1 MRRARTGHG
10 PLGPGDPRD
19 PARPKETRGGP
30 RPDRDAGRRGWLAPL
45 ALLLA
50 AVPLGAAPPPGR
62 AAAQAGRVDLA
73 LVLAVDVSAS
83 VDAARFELQMR
94 GIAGALE
101 DPRVQTAMFSGPH
114 GAVLVSL
121 VQWANR
127 PTLSVPWTVL
137 ARPQDARRLAA
148 DIRRTPRVE
157 NGFTCMSVA
166 LRSIADKLL
175 LQLPVPAERVVVDVS
190 GDGRDN
196 CNRAP
201 VDGVRDEL
209 AAAGVTVNGLPIL
222 EGDEAGTLEAW
233 YRDHVIGGPG
243 AFLVPAYGYADVGRA
258 LRHKFATEIG
268 LGPPAPA
275 HVHPLPAPRAAGG

>member
-1 MRRARTGHG
+1 M
-10 PLGPGDPRD
+10 
-19 PARPKETRGGP
+19 
-30 RPDRDAGRRGWLAPL
+30 
-45 ALLLA
+45 
-50 AVPLGAAPPPGR
+50 
-62 AAAQAGRVDLA
+62 DLA

-83 VDAARFELQMR
+83 VDPGRFEVQMR
-94 GIAGALE
+94 GIARALE
-101 DPRVQTAMFSGPH
+101 DPRVQAAMFSGPH

-127 PTLSVPWTVL
+127 PTLSVPWTLL
-137 ARPQDARRLAA
+137 AGPRDARRLAA
-148 DIRRTPRVE
+148 DIRRVARVE
-157 NGFTCMSVA
+157 NGFTCLSVA

-201 VDGVRDEL
+201 VADVRDEL

-243 AFLVPAYGYADVGRA
+243 AFLIPAHGYADVERA
-258 LRHKFATEIG
+258 IRHKFATEVG

-275 HVHPLPAPRAAGG
+275 DGRPAHTPRAAGG